1 MTANSDLIIYQEN
14 GLYGLKDY
22 NGMSLFHPSIRRCFH
37 SVAA

>member
-22 NGMSLFHPSIRRCFH
+22 NGTLLSKEIFP
-37 SVAA
+37 